1 MHAQPGS
8 RQTAP
13 ALPCDDERP
22 LDHVRHGGAY
32 ATRKRAEETVRSV
45 LTALG
50 SHVGDDLCGELAT
63 HHNTA

>member
-1 MHAQPGS
+1 MHAQPGP

-13 ALPCDDERP
+13 ALPRDNDRP
-22 LDHVRHGGAY
+22 LDHVRHDGAY
-32 ATRKRAEETVRSV
+32 ATRERAERAARTV